1 MKMALFCTKFRHRL
15 DKESNEYKW
24 ISSFDI
30 GSEPSAYSCSHLQK
44 DAEDVNPM
52 NICQEPMHHNILRTN
67 CDGSCVCYCMMYG
80 GAQCIDNC
88 SCGKCN
94 FAPWLIKIT
103 DGEGVMEDWMEC
115 RFSV

>member
-52 NICQEPMHHNILRTN
+52 NICQRSLCITIF
-67 CDGSCVCYCMMYG
+67 Y
-80 GAQCIDNC
+80 AQI
-88 SCGKCN
+88 
-94 FAPWLIKIT
+94 
-103 DGEGVMEDWMEC
+103 VMEVV
-115 RFSV
+115 FVIV